1 MVRAGVRIK
10 TQSSRTP
17 LQAPSSSQAVYKSIL
32 GGDPDARF
40 IVYKWEKGGF
50 AVTGSGRGALNPVVR
65 ETLHLA
71 VGSEWRAL
79 PMSQG
84 IDFQSEERLA

>member
-1 MVRAGVRIK
+1 MNGEEC
-10 TQSSRTP
+10 
-17 LQAPSSSQAVYKSIL
+17 
-32 GGDPDARF
+32 
-40 IVYKWEKGGF
+40 KWEKGGF

-65 ETLHLA
+65 ETLHLT
-71 VGSEWRAL
+71 VGSEWRTL

>member
-1 MVRAGVRIK
+1 MNGEEC
-10 TQSSRTP
+10 
-17 LQAPSSSQAVYKSIL
+17 
-32 GGDPDARF
+32 
-40 IVYKWEKGGF
+40 KWEKGGF